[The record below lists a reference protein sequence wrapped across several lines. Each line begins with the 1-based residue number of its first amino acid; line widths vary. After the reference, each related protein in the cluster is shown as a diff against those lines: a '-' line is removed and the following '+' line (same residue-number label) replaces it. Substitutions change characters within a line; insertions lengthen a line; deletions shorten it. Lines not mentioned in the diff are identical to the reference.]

1 MKEQDEIKDLFKGS
15 FDGFEVTPPASVKIN
30 VDQKVKQI
38 QSIRKMKWFLFAGI
52 SVFLLAL
59 TVLLFSQGENK
70 ATNANLASNRILEYD
85 DKSTNGI
92 SERGDKPSKHISQ
105 YGDKTNMASCK
116 EIDHKL
122 NLPSSKNQTTQITNN
137 SSKSIV
143 KSINPDKLSNSNT
156 SKKTD
161 QTSNEKQA
169 AKQKK
174 SKNVISA
181 SKTKNILEAENNH
194 LQYNKKI
201 KKDRNKDKKSKIEK
215 IEVEKFEKSYK
226 MRIDENVDGQ
236 ETIAATFEK
245 NNQVQNKTID
255 SNMVSNIDSLK
266 GIANDSLEENK
277 QILEIKKKKRT
288 LLLSLKTGS
297 SLGFNQVNGQ
307 SNLALKEKSSFF
319 IQTEIAYYL
328 NSKMAISSGFN
339 YQNNL
344 ENISQD
350 QTILGDSMIVS
361 YNYIYVLDSMQ
372 IIVDSLAFPVYG
384 QDSTAVNFENSYQVY
399 SIGVPIM
406 FQYTFDLSP
415 KIFLDLSAG
424 AILNLQ
430 GSKSNYENLNTSNRT
445 ENKFGV
451 KACLRSQLRYQ
462 FSNWGVSLNTNFGY
476 DFKPVQSW
484 ENVKRKRS
492 YLDFGIG
499 IHYMLK

>member
-92 SERGDKPSKHISQ
+92 SQ
-105 YGDKTNMASCK
+105 YGDKTKGTKNT
-116 EIDHKL
+116 EIESKL
-122 NLPSSKNQTTQITNN
+122 NSTSSKKQTTQITNN
-137 SSKSIV
+137 SSKNIL
-143 KSINPDKLSNSNT
+143 KSVNSSKISNSNT

-161 QTSNEKQA
+161 QTSNEQQA
-169 AKQKK
+169 TKQKK
-174 SKNVISA
+174 SKNLISD

-201 KKDRNKDKKSKIEK
+201 KKDRNKDKKSKIEE
-215 IEVEKFEKSYK
+215 IEVEKFENSYK

-236 ETIAATFEK
+236 KTIAATVEK
-245 NNQVQNKTID
+245 NEQVQNKTIN

-288 LLLSLKTGS
+288 WLLSLKTGS

-372 IIVDSLAFPVYG
+372 IIVDSVAFPVYG

-406 FQYTFDLSP
+406 FQYTFDLSS
-415 KIFLDLSAG
+415 KLFLDLSAG

-430 GSKSNYENLNTSNRT
+430 GSKSNYEDLSTSNRT
-445 ENKFGV
+445 VNKFGV

-484 ENVKRKRS
+484 ENVNRKRS
-492 YLDFGIG
+492 YLDLGIG